1 MKTSVFIT
9 LTIFCSYFQFSL
21 AQSFPAKFNYQ
32 VSIRDDK
39 GTAIS
44 DRLVSFRIS
53 IIENQNTPNIYAY
66 KEEHKDVSTKFGIA
80 SFIIGDSPNKTGIIE
95 NLLFQSKA
103 YHIRVEIDENNG
115 SNYKDLV
122 TAQLVSV
129 PYAMVASQLS
139 QNNAKQGE
147 VLKWNGTEWIPD
159 TDISSPG
166 GGVTNL
172 AGDVT
177 GTVTNTKVEK
187 IQNRTLASTTPNIGQ
202 VLKWNGSQWGPDND
216 ATGGAPTNLNG
227 DVTGSPT
234 NNKVEKIQNRTV
246 ASTTPTTGQV
256 LKWNGSQ
263 WSPDNDATGGAPTN
277 LSGDVTGTPT
287 NNKVEKIQ
295 NRPVASTAPTT
306 GQVLKWNGSQWVPDN
321 VSGGGT
327 NPWTQSTSTF
337 YNNGNNKFLISNS
350 TTSTINNQSSDNYPG
365 LQVRYFDR
373 FIAMGFEYAAGN
385 PFVAIGHNNNIFAR
399 FGRNPGTQKYEFIC
413 EGVKCFKTEHPFD
426 ATKSITYACVEGP
439 EAAAYERGTVQMIN
453 GEAVVNFSEHFKMII
468 NPKTLTTIVTPLSS
482 KSKGIAVIEK
492 SCEGIILKE
501 LKGGKGNY
509 QIDWEVKAVR
519 KGFEDFQVIRNKD
532 YYLGSPTDFQK

>member
-227 DVTGSPT
+227 DVTGS
-234 NNKVEKIQNRTV
+234 
-246 ASTTPTTGQV
+246 
-256 LKWNGSQ
+256 
-263 WSPDNDATGGAPTN
+263 
-277 LSGDVTGTPT
+277 PT